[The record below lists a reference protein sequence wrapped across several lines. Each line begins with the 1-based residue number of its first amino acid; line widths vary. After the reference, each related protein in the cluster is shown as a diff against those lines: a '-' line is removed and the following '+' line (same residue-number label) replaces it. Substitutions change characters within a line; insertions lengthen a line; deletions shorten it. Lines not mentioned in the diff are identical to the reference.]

1 VKRKRPSSL
10 AERVQI
16 GIAESHQDGH
26 ALAFADGGL
35 ADARMFEPQQPNG
48 IATGPSEMASI
59 KAIRGTKPQLS
70 TKQPASKPPR
80 HRGSSFAAR
89 ASVHLDRPVT
99 TLVRLDSPEIMDQH
113 PLTLPNMKTPR
124 NAEERRR
131 VGCLWTA
138 RLMAHSGWHE
148 DYQTIE
154 AALRKEYPN
163 GAAWFED
170 AAVRDELRCLCSEAR
185 DAVGAHPE
193 LAYGGLELSASPT
206 GESRAL
212 APKRINQN

>member
-10 AERVQI
+10 AELDV
-16 GIAESHQDGH
+16 AESPRDGH
-26 ALAFADGGL
+26 ALIFADSGL

-48 IATGPSEMASI
+48 IATDASEMASI
-59 KAIRGTKPQLS
+59 EAIRGTKLQFS
-70 TKQPASKPPR
+70 TEQPASKPPR
-80 HRGSSFAAR
+80 HRGSPFAAR

-99 TLVRLDSPEIMDQH
+99 TLVRLDSPEIMDQY
-113 PLTLPNMKTPR
+113 PLTLPNIKTPR
-124 NAEERRR
+124 NAEARRR